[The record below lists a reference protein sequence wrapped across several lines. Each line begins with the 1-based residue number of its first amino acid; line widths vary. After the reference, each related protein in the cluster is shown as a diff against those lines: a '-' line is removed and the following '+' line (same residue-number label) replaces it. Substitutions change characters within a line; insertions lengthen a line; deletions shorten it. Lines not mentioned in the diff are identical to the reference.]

1 MHFYYV
7 RGCGFRCW
15 TKIGDVYQ
23 ATDDIIVIVRDET
36 GMHYEFHLLPGFR
49 CNGGSVP
56 WMFRWFVPS
65 WSSTNDLIN
74 MAYALHDGCY
84 ASGILHRDIA
94 DDLLRGLLRDAGI
107 SRLKASTVCYAVNQ
121 FAESHYQKDEYDTA
135 KFIKLHV
142 YRT

>member
-1 MHFYYV
+1 MHFYFV

-15 TKIGDVYQ
+15 TKIDDFYQ

-36 GMHYEFHLLPGFR
+36 GQHYEFHLLPGFR

-74 MAYALHDGCY
+74 IAYALHDGCY
-84 ASGILHRDIA
+84 ASGLLHRDIA
-94 DDLLRGLLRDAGI
+94 DDLLRGLLRDAGL

-121 FAESHYQKDEYDTA
+121 FAESHYQKDEYDTK
-135 KFIKLHV
+135 KFIRLHV
-142 YRT
+142 YRP